1 MSKNIKKDYQFN
13 KFLIYIGYIISGLSA
28 IIFVVLKEI
37 IYGLG
42 ELIFFILLI
51 FMFCINE
58 IKVKGMIDKNEWSKR
73 FKGYIF

>member
-58 IKVKGMIDKNEWSKR
+58 IKVKGMIDKNE
-73 FKGYIF
+73 

>member
-1 MSKNIKKDYQFN
+1 MTKNIKKDYKIN
-13 KFLIYIGYIISGLSA
+13 KFLLYIGYMLSGSSA

-58 IKVKGMIDKNEWSKR
+58 IKVKGMIDKNE
-73 FKGYIF
+73 

>member
-1 MSKNIKKDYQFN
+1 MSKNIKRDYQFN

-58 IKVKGMIDKNEWSKR
+58 IKVKGMIDKNE
-73 FKGYIF
+73 

>member
-1 MSKNIKKDYQFN
+1 MSKNIKRDYQFN
-13 KFLIYIGYIISGLSA
+13 KFLIYIGYIISGSSA

-58 IKVKGMIDKNEWSKR
+58 IKVKGMIDKNE
-73 FKGYIF
+73 

>member
-1 MSKNIKKDYQFN
+1 MSKNIKKDYKLN
-13 KFLIYIGYIISGLSA
+13 KFLIYIGYIISGSSA
-28 IIFVVLKEI
+28 IFFVILKQI

-42 ELIFFILLI
+42 ELIFFILLVI
-51 FMFCINE
+51 MFCINE